1 MYLRRHHHQIGYP
14 HLYRR
19 IYLLQ
24 HNHHIDRYGRY
35 RFRHLSLQITRPT
48 DRTFPLRTDSSFK
61 CNTIRILNPVRSH
74 IHIRT
79 YRRHCHDNIWNWR
92 VLCTVVV
99 NDKYS
104 VTTTTT
110 SFSNIHERRLT
121 FPFGLLLLVHPTTP
135 SSSSSP
141 SSYDRNYP
149 ITDYFFCTQ
158 SSWLYR

>member
-79 YRRHCHDNIWNWR
+79 YRRHCHDNIRNQR
-92 VLCTVVV
+92 VLLRSLIV
-99 NDKYS
+99 N
-104 VTTTTT
+104 
-110 SFSNIHERRLT
+110 
-121 FPFGLLLLVHPTTP
+121 
-135 SSSSSP
+135 
-141 SSYDRNYP
+141 
-149 ITDYFFCTQ
+149 
-158 SSWLYR
+158 LYRYRNREGVESVVLHFDLRLRIYCRQRQDPRE